1 MVDET
6 VYFLKA
12 ISYIALTLIWI
23 CVGIKYFD
31 SKDEVNMSSA
41 IAFVLSIMA
50 LSLISIL
57 VLS

>member
-12 ISYIALTLIWI
+12 TAYIALALIWI

-31 SKDEVNMSSA
+31 QKDEVNISSV
-41 IAFVLSIMA
+41 IAFFLSIMA

-57 VLS
+57 ILS